1 MRKPK
6 KNWHKSS
13 KNLTPQHILIL
24 ECAGGFLMHS
34 DNVFKS
40 SIKGAILSVFIVCI
54 SILVFSLVVLI
65 SGLNDKVI
73 KAVNQFIKIIAVFI
87 SCMLFV
93 RESKGLIK
101 GLLLGLISGIL
112 THLLFFAIGSS
123 QFINGKIIIDI
134 IFTTV
139 VGVICGIL
147 SVNLKR

>member
-1 MRKPK
+1 
-6 KNWHKSS
+6 
-13 KNLTPQHILIL
+13 
-24 ECAGGFLMHS
+24 MHS
-34 DNVFKS
+34 DKVFKS

>member
-1 MRKPK
+1 M
-6 KNWHKSS
+6 KN
-13 KNLTPQHILIL
+13 
-24 ECAGGFLMHS
+24 E
-34 DNVFKS
+34 NVFKS
-40 SIKGAILSVFIVCI
+40 SIKGAILSVFIICI
-54 SILVFSLVVLI
+54 SILVFSLVVLV

-139 VGVICGIL
+139 VGAICGIL